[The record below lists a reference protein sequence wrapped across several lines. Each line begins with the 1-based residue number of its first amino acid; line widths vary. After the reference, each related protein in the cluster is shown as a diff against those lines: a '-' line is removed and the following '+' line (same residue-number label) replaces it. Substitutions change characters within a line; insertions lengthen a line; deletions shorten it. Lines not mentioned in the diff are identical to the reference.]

1 MITKIHRF
9 HGHGSLRFV
18 YQRGETIRGQ
28 FGSIKF
34 VRNSRRQTYRM
45 AVVVSRK
52 VHKSAVVRNR
62 IRRRLYEVVRRAEP
76 RMTGPF
82 DLVFTVFSDQVA
94 ELEAAELE
102 FLVLSKLEK
111 AGILS
116 ASAPKVA
123 QLERRHAIVKAK
135 ETKPA

>member
-1 MITKIHRF
+1 
-9 HGHGSLRFV
+9 
-18 YQRGETIRGQ
+18 
-28 FGSIKF
+28 
-34 VRNSRRQTYRM
+34 M

-116 ASAPKVA
+116 ASASKVA